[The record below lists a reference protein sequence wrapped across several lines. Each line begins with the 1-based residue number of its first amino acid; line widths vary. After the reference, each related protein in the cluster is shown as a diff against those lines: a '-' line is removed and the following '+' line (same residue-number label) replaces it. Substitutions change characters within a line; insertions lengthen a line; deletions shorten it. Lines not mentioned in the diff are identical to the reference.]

1 MSKCWEYD
9 ATVPTVNDAYDI
21 KRTKNRNGMDSRIQ
35 WCVIRKC
42 EREQDQSSEAI
53 HTSLRNATQQKQ
65 HVLSPAR
72 LPRYPKQHCR
82 LPVAQLC
89 SQIVPKRC
97 LLFSVNYWKKK
108 WALDDKF
115 PGSLYNARMERARYI
130 HFSREFSQW
139 AELIHPERL
148 AELQQK
154 GPFLPMMSLRIKIH
168 TQLAIKSQPTPRAIQ
183 VMEQTEFIKVPL
195 LSFFEYYLS
204 CSG

>member
-1 MSKCWEYD
+1 MSKCWEHD
-9 ATVPTVNDAYDI
+9 ATVLTVNDAYDI
-21 KRTKNRNGMDSRIQ
+21 KRMKNRNGMDSRIQ
-35 WCVIRKC
+35 WCVISKQ

-97 LLFSVNYWKKK
+97 LLFQSTTGKKK
-108 WALDDKF
+108 KRALNDKF
-115 PGSLYNARMERARYI
+115 PGSLYNAGMERARYI

-139 AELIHPERL
+139 AEGLGYSSWTTGR
-148 AELQQK
+148 
-154 GPFLPMMSLRIKIH
+154 
-168 TQLAIKSQPTPRAIQ
+168 T
-183 VMEQTEFIKVPL
+183 
-195 LSFFEYYLS
+195 
-204 CSG
+204 